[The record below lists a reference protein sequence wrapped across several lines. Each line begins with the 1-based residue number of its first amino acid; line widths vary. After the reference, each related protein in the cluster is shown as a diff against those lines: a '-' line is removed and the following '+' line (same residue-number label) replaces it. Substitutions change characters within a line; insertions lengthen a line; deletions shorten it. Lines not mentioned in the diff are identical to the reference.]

1 MKNRFRFLGAA
12 AVIAAAAGTTACDDW
27 LEVANPTVIDAATV
41 DPVQDAPTFAQSA
54 MNNLFDAFDDVVV
67 YGGWFSGEI
76 WEGDS
81 FPTRTDI
88 GRRNI
93 DFSEGQGSMNSSLN
107 PDVYA
112 PLATT
117 IATGER
123 IQEILAD
130 AEDFSSNI
138 NVARGAFAS
147 GYAILL
153 QAEHFCTVVISSG
166 VNNIGSPLTSEQGA
180 TEALSRFQRVIDVG
194 GASSH
199 AHAADMVT
207 AARVGLARAHL
218 FLGNYGEAASA
229 ASQVPADFEL
239 FAPKVDDPSN
249 RAALGNTVYSFTLQ
263 RPAIVVPPYFRA
275 LNDDRVA
282 FAIGPS
288 EAFAD
293 PPAKAQDAYLD
304 FYYQTKYSDWGADVR
319 LASGLEARYIVA
331 EAQLKAGDATAANA
345 LIAERAAAGGPDA
358 VFNPTGNTIRDL
370 LDQKARDFYLE
381 GTHMG
386 DWRRN
391 QDAAP
396 YVPAAGT
403 PYYNP
408 SEGGVFGAQSCMPL
422 PSQEVLNNP
431 NF

>member
-12 AVIAAAAGTTACDDW
+12 AVLAVAAGTTACDDW

-54 MNNLFDAFDDVVV
+54 MNNLFDAFDDVIV

-93 DFSEGQGSMNSSLN
+93 DFSEGQGSMNTSLN

-147 GYAILL
+147 GYGILF
-153 QAEHFCTVVISSG
+153 QAETFCQVVISSG
-166 VNNIGSPLTSEQGA
+166 VNNIGSPLTSLEGA
-180 TEALSRFQRVIDVG
+180 AESLTRFQRVIDVA
-194 GASSH
+194 GASDH
-199 AHAADMVT
+199 PTAGDLVN

-218 FLGNYGEAASA
+218 FLGNHAEAAA
-229 ASQVPADFEL
+229 AAAQVPADFEL
-239 FAPKVDDPSN
+239 LAPKVDDPSN

-275 LNDDRVA
+275 LNDDRVG
-282 FAIGPS
+282 FDIGPS

-293 PPAKAQDAYLD
+293 PPPLAQDAYLE
-304 FYYQTKYSDWGADVR
+304 FYYQTKYVDWGDDIR
-319 LASGLEARYIVA
+319 LASGLEARYIAA

-345 LIAERAAAGGPDA
+345 LIAERSAAGGPDA
-358 VFNPTGNTIRDL
+358 VFNPSGDTLRDL
-370 LDQKARDFYLE
+370 LDQKARDFFLE
-381 GTHMG
+381 GTHLG

-391 QDAAP
+391 LEAAP
-396 YVPAAGT
+396 YVPAAGSA
-403 PYYNP
+403 YYNP
-408 SEGGVFGAQSCMPL
+408 SEGGVFGTQTCMPL